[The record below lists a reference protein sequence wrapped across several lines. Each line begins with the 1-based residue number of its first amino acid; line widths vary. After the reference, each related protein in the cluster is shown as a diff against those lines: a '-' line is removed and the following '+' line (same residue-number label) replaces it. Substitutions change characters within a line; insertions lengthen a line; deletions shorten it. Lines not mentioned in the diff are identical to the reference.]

1 MLLLRRFFSTHQR
14 IVSAKCF
21 FLSLRHA
28 IRHLNN
34 EGDIVISAQIAI
46 AQGRNTLSFQT
57 DFRIGLCSRL
67 HLKLNLAVDR
77 LRRKTAQKRGFGEY
91 SCALSELDECIP
103 SDVSVEKQFEA
114 AQLAEMIEKWLDS
127 LPREKRAVFILRY
140 FYLKPVA
147 EVASD
152 LDITISK
159 TAAILRRERISL
171 QKTLEKEGVL

>member
-1 MLLLRRFFSTHQR
+1 MSIAQR
-14 IVSAKCF
+14 ILNSRPDSEECVNDTWLGAWNSIPPANPFSLSA
-21 FLSLRHA
+21 FLS
-28 IRHLNN
+28 
-34 EGDIVISAQIAI
+34 
-46 AQGRNTLSFQT
+46 
-57 DFRIGLCSRL
+57 RITR
-67 HLKLNLAVDR
+67 NLAVDR

-159 TAAILRRERISL
+159 TAAILRGYPCKKRLKRRACYERQIIRSHRWNIRA
-171 QKTLEKEGVL
+171 VHC